1 MSKFNKHTRKYN
13 ITEQNLIGF
22 DEIIASIPKS
32 IKKSMVLYITTWQE
46 KPDDLQ
52 QTDTMTT
59 KPEWFKEFEEKQEKR
74 WKEQEKRW
82 EEQEKRW
89 EKQEK
94 RWKEQEKFNERIL
107 VLVESL
113 VQRVEKIEKRLD
125 VIEKRVENIE
135 HRLDKLESRINN
147 LVIKNNLKE

>member
-22 DEIIASIPKS
+22 DEIIASIPKN
-32 IKKSMVLYITTWQE
+32 IQKSMVLYITTWQE

-74 WKEQEKRW
+74 WKEQEK
-82 EEQEKRW
+82 
-89 EKQEK
+89 
-94 RWKEQEKFNERIL
+94 FNERIL
-107 VLVESL
+107 CLVESL
-113 VQRVEKIEKRLD
+113 VQRIENIEKRLD

-135 HRLDKLESRINN
+135 HRLDKLESRIDN
-147 LVIKNNLKE
+147 LVIKNNLRE

>member
-22 DEIIASIPKS
+22 DEIIASIPKN

-46 KPDDLQ
+46 VPDDSQ

-74 WKEQEKRW
+74 WDE
-82 EEQEKRW
+82 
-89 EKQEK
+89 QEK
-94 RWKEQEKFNERIL
+94 RWKEQEKFNEKIL
-107 VLVESL
+107 GLVEM
-113 VQRVEKIEKRLD
+113 IIKRID
-125 VIEKRVENIE
+125 
-135 HRLDKLESRINN
+135 N

>member
-1 MSKFNKHTRKYN
+1 MLKFNKHTRKYN

-22 DEIIASIPKS
+22 DEIIASIPKN

-46 KPDDLQ
+46 KPDDPQ

-74 WKEQEKRW
+74 WEEQEKRW
-82 EEQEKRW
+82 EE
-89 EKQEK
+89 QEK

-113 VQRVEKIEKRLD
+113 VQRIENIEKRLD

>member
-1 MSKFNKHTRKYN
+1 MKLLHLYQK
-13 ITEQNLIGF
+13 
-22 DEIIASIPKS
+22 AS
-32 IKKSMVLYITTWQE
+32 KKSMVLYITTWQE

-74 WKEQEKRW
+74 W
-82 EEQEKRW
+82 EEQRKFN

-94 RWKEQEKFNERIL
+94 RWNKQEKFNERIL
-107 VLVESL
+107 ALVEML
-113 VQRVEKIEKRLD
+113 IKRID
-125 VIEKRVENIE
+125 
-135 HRLDKLESRINN
+135 N

>member
-22 DEIIASIPKS
+22 DEIIASIPKN

-46 KPDDLQ
+46 KPNDPQ

-74 WKEQEKRW
+74 W
-82 EEQEKRW
+82 EEQEKC
-89 EKQEK
+89 
-94 RWKEQEKFNERIL
+94 WKEQEKFNERIL
-107 VLVESL
+107 ALVESL
-113 VQRVEKIEKRLD
+113 VQRVKNIEKRLD

-135 HRLDKLESRINN
+135 HRLDKLESRIDN
-147 LVIKNNLKE
+147 LVIKNNLRE

>member
-1 MSKFNKHTRKYN
+1 MSKFNKHTKKYN

-22 DEIIASIPKS
+22 DEIIASIPKN

-46 KPDDLQ
+46 KPDDPQ
-52 QTDTMTT
+52 QTNTMTT

-74 WKEQEKRW
+74 W
-82 EEQEKRW
+82 EEQRKFN

-107 VLVESL
+107 ALIESL
-113 VQRVEKIEKRLD
+113 VQRIENIEKRLD

-135 HRLDKLESRINN
+135 HRLDKLESRIDN
-147 LVIKNNLKE
+147 LVIKNNLRE

>member
-22 DEIIASIPKS
+22 DEIIASIPKN

-46 KPDDLQ
+46 KPDDTQ

-74 WKEQEKRW
+74 WEI
-82 EEQEKRW
+82 
-89 EKQEK
+89 QEK

-107 VLVESL
+107 ALVESL
-113 VQRVEKIEKRLD
+113 VQRIENIEKRLD

-135 HRLDKLESRINN
+135 HRLDKLESRIDN
-147 LVIKNNLKE
+147 LVIKNNLRE

>member
-1 MSKFNKHTRKYN
+1 MSKFNKRTRKYN

-22 DEIIASIPKS
+22 DEIIASIPKN

-74 WKEQEKRW
+74 WEEQEKRWEIQEKRW
-82 EEQEKRW
+82 EEQEK
-89 EKQEK
+89 
-94 RWKEQEKFNERIL
+94 FNEKIFG
-107 VLVESL
+107 LVEML
-113 VQRVEKIEKRLD
+113 IKRID
-125 VIEKRVENIE
+125 
-135 HRLDKLESRINN
+135 N

>member
-22 DEIIASIPKS
+22 DEIIASIPKN

-46 KPDDLQ
+46 KPDDPQ
-52 QTDTMTT
+52 QTNTMTT

-74 WKEQEKRW
+74 WKEQEK
-82 EEQEKRW
+82 
-89 EKQEK
+89 
-94 RWKEQEKFNERIL
+94 FNERIL
-107 VLVESL
+107 ALVESL
-113 VQRVEKIEKRLD
+113 VQRIENIEKRLD

-147 LVIKNNLKE
+147 LVIKNNLRE

>member
-1 MSKFNKHTRKYN
+1 MLKFNKYTRKYN

-22 DEIIASIPKS
+22 DEIIASIPKNLN
-32 IKKSMVLYITTWQE
+32 KSMVLYITTWQE
-46 KPDDLQ
+46 VPDDLQ

-74 WKEQEKRW
+74 WKEQEK
-82 EEQEKRW
+82 
-89 EKQEK
+89 
-94 RWKEQEKFNERIL
+94 FNERIL
-107 VLVESL
+107 SLVESW
-113 VQRVEKIEKRLD
+113 VQRVENIEKRLD

-147 LVIKNNLKE
+147 LVVKNNLRE

>member
-1 MSKFNKHTRKYN
+1 M
-13 ITEQNLIGF
+13 IGF
-22 DEIIASIPKS
+22 DEIIASIPKN
-32 IKKSMVLYITTWQE
+32 IKKSMVLYITTWQK

-74 WKEQEKRW
+74 W

-89 EKQEK
+89 E
-94 RWKEQEKFNERIL
+94 EQEKFNERIL

-113 VQRVEKIEKRLD
+113 VQRVENIEKRLD

-147 LVIKNNLKE
+147 LVIKNNLRE